1 MWKRLLRWSIAMAV
15 LSSGLVLLEGG
26 YDRWLVAY
34 CVGWGAF
41 SLVTVLSVSDDLL
54 RERFRPPDFG
64 ADKVWLRAIQLI
76 ALAHLVTGA
85 LDAGRWHIAPVADS
99 IRGPAVIAMLASA
112 SLITFSMRTNRFFSS
127 VVRIQQDRGHHVIDS
142 GPYSVV
148 RHPGY
153 LGMLVAVPCSGLA
166 LGSWIA
172 VALGLIYSA
181 LIIRRVRFEDAF
193 LQSHLQGYRGYAGR
207 VPYRLVPGA
216 W

>member
-1 MWKRLLRWSIAMAV
+1 MWKKLLRWSIAMAV

-41 SLVTVLSVSDDLL
+41 SLVTVLSVGDDLL

-64 ADKVWLRAIQLI
+64 ADKAWLRAIQLI
-76 ALAHLVTGA
+76 ALAHLVIGA
-85 LDAGRWHIAPVADS
+85 LDAGRWHIAPLPDS
-99 IRGPAVIAMLASA
+99 MRGPAVIAMLASA

-153 LGMLVAVPCSGLA
+153 LGMIVAVPCSGLA

-172 VALGLIYSA
+172 VAI
-181 LIIRRVRFEDAF
+181 
-193 LQSHLQGYRGYAGR
+193 
-207 VPYRLVPGA
+207 
-216 W
+216 